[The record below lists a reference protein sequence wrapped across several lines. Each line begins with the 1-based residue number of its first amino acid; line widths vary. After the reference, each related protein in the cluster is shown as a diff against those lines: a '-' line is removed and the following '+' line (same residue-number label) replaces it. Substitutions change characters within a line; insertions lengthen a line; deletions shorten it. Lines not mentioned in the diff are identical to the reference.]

1 MHVCIMDTT
10 HRAPSVLT
18 TAVPRGLS
26 ALLLALVLALGLFVM
41 GCGSDEDSTAQA
53 DRIEALASENETL
66 QSQLAAARDSVAAL
80 RNQVSGA
87 DMVQLGNAIRFPSGS
102 AWIPDQGRRTL
113 DSLATILERDYDSRN
128 FRIKGFTDNRPIGP
142 SLTDTY
148 PSNWYLSA
156 NRAAAVAHY
165 LDTEHD
171 IRSRTLEIGA
181 FGPQNP
187 VASNETAQG
196 RRLNRR
202 VEIQVAE

>member
-1 MHVCIMDTT
+1 MDTT
-10 HRAPSVLT
+10 PRISSVLVA
-18 TAVPRGLS
+18 AVPRGL
-26 ALLLALVLALGLFVM
+26 AALVLALGLFVA

-53 DRIEALASENETL
+53 ERIEALASENETL

-80 RNQVSGA
+80 RSQAGGA
-87 DMVQLGNAIRFPSGS
+87 DMVQLGDPIRFPSGS
-102 AWIPDQGRRTL
+102 AWIPDRGRRTL
-113 DSLATILERDYDSRN
+113 DSLATILQSEYNSRD

-142 SLTDTY
+142 SLAGTY

-156 NRAAAVAHY
+156 TRAAAVAHY

-171 IRSRTLEIGA
+171 IQSRTLEIGA
-181 FGPQNP
+181 FGPRNP